1 MEVTIVKRIIILFCV
16 LSTLLSSVVF
26 TSAQETTDITEYVSE
41 IESEY
46 ESETITKTETTT
58 EKPNKLP
65 AGEFYVGD
73 INNDSYITA
82 ADSRLVLKFS
92 SKQILLTER
101 QCVLADA
108 NFNKVVN
115 AQDARLIL
123 RIAARLDKTKK
134 CSQAESAD
142 PALFIAKY
150 DKRKNYTSSLKGFS
164 TSIMDEAVFSQIKA
178 LENYCR
184 QLGSVV
190 TFYFTDVNQEYFIQ
204 YNSDRVYRTQCTVKA
219 PFVKSMLDYME
230 KNNISLNKTIYLKS
244 SQKWNGHYLS
254 NFKTGTGFTISELMY
269 YAIRNS
275 DNTAYQMLF
284 DYFGTTNF
292 NENAKKIG
300 SSLRLNSYIF
310 GETSASNMAK
320 HYLDIYNYSGKFKNV
335 FFEHLS
341 NSNTS
346 PLIRNGIPSGVTV
359 MRKSGSGGNAT
370 VGYHDCAIVMAE
382 QPFVLIIYTSVNRD
396 MGYDRT
402 PFRKIAEMV
411 YEINETLTY

>member
-1 MEVTIVKRIIILFCV
+1 MKNVLCFICV
-16 LSTLLSSVVF
+16 LTIFLTSFIF
-26 TSAQETTDITEYVSE
+26 TYAEETTDCELTSIPTDECN
-41 IESEY
+41 SEY
-46 ESETITKTETTT
+46 STEQENTTAKN

-65 AGEFYVGD
+65 EDEYYFGD
-73 INNDSYITA
+73 INNDNYITA

-108 NFNKVVN
+108 NSNKVVN

-123 RIAARLDKTKK
+123 RIAARLDKPKV
-134 CSQAESAD
+134 CSKAASAD
-142 PALFIAKY
+142 PTVFITKY
-150 DKRKNYTSSLKGFS
+150 DNRKNYKPYVKGFS
-164 TSIMDEAVFSQIKA
+164 TNIMDDEVFSQIKA
-178 LENYCR
+178 LEDYCR
-184 QLGSVV
+184 QLGNVV
-190 TFYFTDVNQEYFIQ
+190 TFYFTDVNNEYFIQ
-204 YNSDRVYRTQCTVKA
+204 YNSDRIYRTQCTVKA
-219 PFVKSMLDYME
+219 AYVKSMLDYME
-230 KNNISLNKTIYLKS
+230 KHNIPLSKTIYLKS

-254 NFKTGTGFTISELMY
+254 NFRTGTGFTVSELMY

-284 DYFGTTNF
+284 DNFGTNHF
-292 NENAKKIG
+292 NENAKKIN

-320 HYLDIYNYSGKFKNV
+320 HYLDIYNYNGKYKDI

-346 PLIRNGIPSGVTV
+346 PLIRNGIPSGITV

-396 MGYDRT
+396 WGYDRT
-402 PFRKIAEMV
+402 PFRKIAEMA
-411 YEINETLTY
+411 YKINETLTY